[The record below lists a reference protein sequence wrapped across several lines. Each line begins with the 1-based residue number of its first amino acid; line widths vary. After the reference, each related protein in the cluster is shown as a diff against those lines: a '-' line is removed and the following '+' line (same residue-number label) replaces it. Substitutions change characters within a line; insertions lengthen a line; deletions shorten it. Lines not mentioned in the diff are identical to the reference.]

1 MGKLHKR
8 GHNQPVVLLDAAA
21 STSDGLR
28 AASRAGAYPRD
39 EPWSAI
45 LCVAQLDDRRHGV
58 AAAVAAACFPHIVLD
73 NDKEGKV
80 FKVFK
85 ALNDEKGELDFVF

>member
-8 GHNQPVVLLDAAA
+8 GHNQLVVLLDAAA

-39 EPWSAI
+39 ESRSAI
-45 LCVAQLDDRRHGV
+45 LCVAQLDDRWHGV

-73 NDKEGKV
+73 KDKEG
-80 FKVFK
+80 
-85 ALNDEKGELDFVF
+85 

>member
-8 GHNQPVVLLDAAA
+8 GHNQLVVLLDAAA

-28 AASRAGAYPRD
+28 AASRAGTYPRD
-39 EPWSAI
+39 ESRSAI
-45 LCVAQLDDRRHGV
+45 LCVAQLDDRWHGV

-73 NDKEGKV
+73 NDKEG
-80 FKVFK
+80 
-85 ALNDEKGELDFVF
+85 

>member
-8 GHNQPVVLLDAAA
+8 RHNQSVVLLDAAA

-39 EPWSAI
+39 ESRSAI
-45 LCVAQLDDRRHGV
+45 LCVAQLDDRWHGV
-58 AAAVAAACFPHIVLD
+58 AAAVAAACFPYIVLD
-73 NDKEGKV
+73 NGKEG
-80 FKVFK
+80 
-85 ALNDEKGELDFVF
+85 